1 MENTILEMQKNL
13 DEGHFIAFV
22 SANENPYCAVMKSD
36 ELNFPDNKTVVIR
49 KKGILLLR
57 SASGELVSMPKPARL
72 YPKEESMDPNPKMIF
87 IGSMVFAVAIGWI
100 GIATSTG
107 GL

>member
-22 SANENPYCAVMKSD
+22 SANEDPYCAVLKSD

-49 KKGILLLR
+49 KKGGKTTIINLNLIIEVCIR
-57 SASGELVSMPKPARL
+57 RFGQYA
-72 YPKEESMDPNPKMIF
+72 
-87 IGSMVFAVAIGWI
+87 
-100 GIATSTG
+100 
-107 GL
+107 